1 MVKMTLRCLTTDPT
15 DSLSNGRDNEEYDN
29 LVQYVRTFIETERA
43 RKVSSS
49 SETLGEDAKIWSL
62 LFKRVSLF
70 TLSSSSVST
79 DNEAKSQS
87 YSVKLLQFFVC
98 FASALVLDEKHKMLG
113 AVADDVGYDFYV
125 QGALHLDDDD
135 DNDAETIALFS
146 SVLSRTSL
154 LASHLGAE
162 KDGALL
168 RICST

>member
-1 MVKMTLRCLTTDPT
+1 MG
-15 DSLSNGRDNEEYDN
+15 SSGRRPWSI
-29 LVQYVRTFIETERA
+29 QYVRTFIETERA

-49 SETLGEDAKIWSL
+49 LETLGEDAKIWSL

-87 YSVKLLQFFVC
+87 SSVKLLQFSVC
-98 FASALVLDEKHKMLG
+98 FASALVRDEKHKLLG

-135 DNDAETIALFS
+135 DDAETIALFS
-146 SVLSRTSL
+146 SVLSRASL
-154 LASHLGAE
+154 LTSHIGAE